1 MISVALIILCLFPC
15 VQNEYIRPS
24 YQVLLRKRDNLGVL
38 ADGHCFGNIIQSRLV
53 LTAASCLLSANASNG
68 RELIKSDELAVSFN
82 GEDLDE
88 SVYFVS
94 GIDIYPEF
102 NVSSLDNDIAI
113 LSLSTQLP
121 LSERNDIQWVLVADF
136 DLKDYPLEDGV
147 ESYIWKTSNVKTI
160 YPGYGVV
167 RESNLVGI
175 LSFGFPSKIKREL
188 NLENRNSTRFT
199 QLNSYLSWIYAILQ
213 NAEIADMK
221 NNNYSASLP
230 YRQRKSAEIVK
241 EFIEPDAVYLPD
253 PSNPIEADIETEVED
268 LTETDTENVETASVD
283 LSNAA
288 DISDSKH

>member
-1 MISVALIILCLFPC
+1 MISVALIILCLFAC
-15 VQNEYIRPS
+15 VQNENIRPS

-38 ADGHCFGNIIQSRLV
+38 VEGHCFGNIIQSRLV
-53 LTAASCLLSANASNG
+53 LTAASCLLSASNASNG
-68 RELIKSDELAVSFN
+68 KEILKSDELAVSFK
-82 GEDLDE
+82 GEYLDE

-121 LSERNDIQWVLVADF
+121 LSERNDIQWILVADY
-136 DLKDYPLEDGV
+136 DLSDYPLEDV
-147 ESYIWKTSNVKTI
+147 ESYIWKSSNEKTI
-160 YPGYGVV
+160 YPGYGVI

-175 LSFGFPSKIKREL
+175 LSFGFPSKIKHES
-188 NLENRNSTRFT
+188 NLKNRNSTRFT

-230 YRQRKSAEIVK
+230 YRQRKSAEIVEK
-241 EFIEPDAVYLPD
+241 YIEPDAVFLPD
-253 PSNPIEADIETEVED
+253 PAIP
-268 LTETDTENVETASVD
+268 
-283 LSNAA
+283 
-288 DISDSKH
+288 SKANKAIFS